1 MATWCSLQPVEYV
14 EHGSIPVSEVAPDLA
29 FADLPSSILYRKGNI
44 SKLEVLGSGGFGS
57 VYKGLIEEGQVTVA
71 IKEFSSIAGKME
83 EDTLIGHELNAW
95 DIYINGS
102 REARMMHQLQH
113 KNILSLVGLAFQPL
127 RLILELA
134 PLGDLKNSLK
144 PFRQEKI
151 KLNCRTLKQLIYQ

>member
-1 MATWCSLQPVEYV
+1 M
-14 EHGSIPVSEVAPDLA
+14 
-29 FADLPSSILYRKGNI
+29 
-44 SKLEVLGSGGFGS
+44 
-57 VYKGLIEEGQVTVA
+57 
-71 IKEFSSIAGKME
+71 
-83 EDTLIGHELNAW
+83 NAW

-144 PFRQEKI
+144 PFKQEKI
-151 KLNCRTLKQLIYQ
+151 KLNRRTLKQLIYQVIIERVEREREEIKRRMNGNVCLSCV